1 MKDNAQRGTRRKIR
15 RCEKQRSKTGERVN
29 VGLYYKIARQRKVS
43 NKSSLSLSQVYFKDV
58 PSLLHRSP
66 VASDAPERSHT
77 LPVGIPSATDRAV
90 SFPLTDDQG
99 PVSRVHAPQAARP
112 VPRCRVQGDRL
123 GAA

>member
-1 MKDNAQRGTRRKIR
+1 MSARLGT
-15 RCEKQRSKTGERVN
+15 EGE
-29 VGLYYKIARQRKVS
+29 
-43 NKSSLSLSQVYFKDV
+43 DV

-77 LPVGIPSATDRAV
+77 FTGSATDRAV